1 MCKAKLIFRAV
12 AVVAMTLAFSPA
24 GHADCFCELINGVMQ
39 PMCGSSLDLRPRCEA
54 TIFASEPPVAALTA
68 RPVLPPPGWRRRGS
82 GLQSKWLFAV
92 GGGSAIEF
100 PAGGGAGIERRIREA
115 LWWGGRTRT

>member
-1 MCKAKLIFRAV
+1 MALPIREADMCKTKLIFRAV
-12 AVVAMTLAFSPA
+12 TVVAMTLAFSPA

-68 RPVLPPPGWRRRGS
+68 RPVLPPFRVATCRPAVVCNGNGFCRWRR
-82 GLQSKWLFAV
+82 
-92 GGGSAIEF
+92 ICD
-100 PAGGGAGIERRIREA
+100 
-115 LWWGGRTRT
+115 